1 METWTVILHGGRG
14 YASVHEGL
22 TKEQAEKLIH
32 IAVFVNKDCINFAC
46 FCNVK

>member
-1 METWTVILHGGRG
+1 METWTVILHGSRG
-14 YASVHEGL
+14 YSAIHDHL
-22 TKEQAEKLIH
+22 TKDQAAKLIK